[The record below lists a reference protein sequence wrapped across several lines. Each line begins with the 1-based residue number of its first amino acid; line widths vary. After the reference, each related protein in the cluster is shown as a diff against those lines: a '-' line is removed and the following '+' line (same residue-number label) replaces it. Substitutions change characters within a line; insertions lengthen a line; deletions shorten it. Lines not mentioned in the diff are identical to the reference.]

1 MKNIIT
7 DFNRFN
13 EGTVA
18 GVMVDPQIQALIM
31 TAVPA
36 IVGSM
41 LGHTFREEIKEWLK
55 DNMDKVSEL
64 LSKKNGGM
72 VSENLVGGES
82 VDPQT
87 MAAIMSI
94 IPAIVGLA
102 FGHTFKD
109 EVKDWLRTNRDK
121 AKSFFKRFS
130 KK

>member
-7 DFNRFN
+7 DFNKFN
-13 EGTVA
+13 EGFVG
-18 GVMVDPQIQALIM
+18 GVMIDPQTQALIM
-31 TAVPA
+31 SVVPA

-64 LSKKNGGM
+64 LNKKNGGV
-72 VSENLVGGES
+72 VSENYGGES
-82 VDPQT
+82 IDSQT
-87 MAAIMSI
+87 MIAII
-94 IPAIVGLA
+94 TIVPTIVGLA

-109 EVKDWLRTNRDK
+109 EVKDWLRSNRDK